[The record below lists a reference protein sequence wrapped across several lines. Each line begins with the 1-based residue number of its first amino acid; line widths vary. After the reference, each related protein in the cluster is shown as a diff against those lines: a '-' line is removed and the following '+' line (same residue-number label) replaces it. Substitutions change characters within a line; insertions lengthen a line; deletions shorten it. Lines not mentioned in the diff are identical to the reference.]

1 MNTNIAV
8 KDKPR
13 KNALVMFIHKLGSP
27 PWFYDFTGKFIP
39 WLWLIFAVLTAW
51 GLYLGLVKAPADYLQ
66 GESFRIMYIHVPSAW
81 MSMLIYTSMA
91 VMGFIAL
98 VWRIRIVEVLAM
110 SSAPIGAAFTLI
122 ALATGSLWGRPT
134 WGTYWV
140 WDARLTSE
148 LVLLFL
154 YLGVMGLY
162 SAIDEPRKAAR
173 AACLLALVGA
183 VNLPI
188 IHYSVKWWN
197 TLHQG
202 SSISLTGGSS
212 IDASMLWPLLIMAIA
227 VKFYY
232 AANLLTRARIRLLE
246 QDLRKGWVQNVVR
259 ERKPGAIPLSSG
271 PPTPSAPLSFF
282 GARWRPWRARRTPSG
297 TFGA

>member
-1 MNTNIAV
+1 M
-8 KDKPR
+8 
-13 KNALVMFIHKLGSP
+13 LFFHKTGSP
-27 PWFYDFTGKFIP
+27 PWFYDFAGKLIP
-39 WLWLIFAVLTAW
+39 WLWAAFLILAVIA
-51 GLYLGLVKAPADYLQ
+51 LYLGLFVAPADYQQ
-66 GESFRIMYIHVPSAW
+66 GESVRIMYLHVPAAW
-81 MSMLIYTSMA
+81 MSMMIYGIMA

-259 ERKPGAIPLSSG
+259 ERNL
-271 PPTPSAPLSFF
+271 
-282 GARWRPWRARRTPSG
+282 
-297 TFGA
+297 